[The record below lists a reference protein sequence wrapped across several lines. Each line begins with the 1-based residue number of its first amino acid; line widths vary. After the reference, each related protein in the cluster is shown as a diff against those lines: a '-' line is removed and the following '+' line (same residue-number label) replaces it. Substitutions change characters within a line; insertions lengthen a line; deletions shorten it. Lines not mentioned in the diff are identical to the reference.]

1 MAASLAVF
9 VRCFVDR
16 VRSGEGR
23 ASFGRLA
30 GLAQLGRRRGQ
41 RPVRRMGIWT
51 LGRTHCRSDTHGR
64 GRKARL
70 VCSLADVYTRLHAPT
85 CIYMHLHAPT
95 RTYTHLHASTY
106 SAGRNRTA
114 AALNILGREPPGPR
128 AYFLPVEKF
137 LKCANFVRLK
147 YFRPEA
153 PGAARLAASVLLR
166 QTEYTYT
173 HLAVRLASRFSS
185 LRRAGRRGRAF
196 WAWNRGPPC

>member
-95 RTYTHLHASTY
+95 RTYTHLHAPT
-106 SAGRNRTA
+106 
-114 AALNILGREPPGPR
+114 
-128 AYFLPVEKF
+128 
-137 LKCANFVRLK
+137 
-147 YFRPEA
+147 
-153 PGAARLAASVLLR
+153 
-166 QTEYTYT
+166 YTYT

-196 WAWNRGPPC
+196 GAWNRGPPC